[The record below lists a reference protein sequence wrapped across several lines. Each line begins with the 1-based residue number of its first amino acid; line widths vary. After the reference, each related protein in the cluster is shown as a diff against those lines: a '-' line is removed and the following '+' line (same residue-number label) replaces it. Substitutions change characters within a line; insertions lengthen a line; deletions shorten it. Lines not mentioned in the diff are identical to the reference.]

1 MIVIVLFSCPHGIL
15 FNFMNDV
22 IFAGVNPER
31 LLSGYNWAETKWRRG
46 ELLSEFE
53 GKTVMIGVDDL
64 DMFKGIELKLEAFQR
79 ILELHPE
86 WRNKLCLVQVCPLSE

>member
-1 MIVIVLFSCPHGIL
+1 MDGAFDTTFPLL
-15 FNFMNDV
+15 YQ
-22 IFAGVNPER
+22 GVNPER
-31 LLSGYNWAETKWRRG
+31 FLGGFNWSETKWRRG

-79 ILELHPE
+79 ILEIRPE
-86 WRNKLCLVQVCPLSE
+86 FRKKLCLVQV